1 MIRKECKE
9 YFLSVILLYMKA
21 FLNLFDI
28 AEYSKRLPLKHVKN
42 LYFMTIKE

>member
-9 YFLSVILLYMKA
+9 YFLSVILLLYMKA

-28 AEYSKRLPLKHVKN
+28 AEYSKRLPLKHAKF
-42 LYFMTIKE
+42 LYFTLIK